1 MPERRL
7 GRGLGKTSWAYLDS
21 LDLELQGGVL
31 VAHDHGMGVQLQ
43 AGQSPHV
50 VDARLDAAL
59 EGEGLP
65 GAEDDDDD
73 LAGLQDGLDTDG
85 QGHARDL
92 VQVVVEEAR
101 VREDGVIGKRLDTG
115 ARRQAGAGLVEG
127 DVPVLAD
134 AAEEEVD
141 ATHGLDLGLVLDALG
156 FQIWRIAVQNV
167 HIVGV
172 DVHVGE
178 EVLPHEAVVA
188 LWVVPRDPDVLILA

>member
-1 MPERRL
+1 
-7 GRGLGKTSWAYLDS
+7 
-21 LDLELQGGVL
+21 
-31 VAHDHGMGVQLQ
+31 MGVQLQ

-59 EGEGLP
+59 EGESLP

-73 LAGLQDGLDTDG
+73 LAGLENGLHTDG
-85 QGHARDL
+85 QGHARNL

-115 ARRQAGAGLVEG
+115 ARSQAGARLVEG
-127 DVPVLAD
+127 DVSVLAD
-134 AAEEEVD
+134 AAEEEID
-141 ATHGLDLGLVLDALG
+141 ATHSLDLGLVLDALG

-172 DVHVGE
+172 DVHVRE

-188 LWVVPRDPDVLILA
+188 LRVVPWDPDVLVLA